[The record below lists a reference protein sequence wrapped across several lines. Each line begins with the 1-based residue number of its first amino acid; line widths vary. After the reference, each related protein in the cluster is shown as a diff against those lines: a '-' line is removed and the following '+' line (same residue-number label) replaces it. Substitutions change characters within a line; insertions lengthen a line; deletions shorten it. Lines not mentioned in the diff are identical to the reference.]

1 VSKATPS
8 KKAKA
13 TPKKAKAAGGE
24 NDDESPSKKS
34 VKSVKDG
41 KAKSKVKI
49 EEGDEGVVESVEG
62 PKGVALGGDPVW
74 ES

>member
-1 VSKATPS
+1 MSKATPS

-13 TPKKAKAAGGE
+13 TPKKAKAAGG
-24 NDDESPSKKS
+24 DEDEEASPSKKG
-34 VKSVKDG
+34 G
-41 KAKSKVKI
+41 KAKPKVKT

>member
-1 VSKATPS
+1 MSKATPS

>member
-13 TPKKAKAAGGE
+13 TPKKAKAAGGDE
-24 NDDESPSKKS
+24 GDESASQKG
-34 VKSVKDG
+34 VKGG
-41 KAKSKVKI
+41 KAKPKVKT
-49 EEGDEGVVESVEG
+49 EEGDDEVVDSVEG
-62 PKGVALGGDPVW
+62 PTGVALRDDPVW

>member
-1 VSKATPS
+1 MSKATPS

-13 TPKKAKAAGGE
+13 TPKKAKAAAGE
-24 NDDESPSKKS
+24 DDDESPSKKS
-34 VKSVKDG
+34 VKGG
-41 KAKSKVKI
+41 KAKSKVKT

>member
-1 VSKATPS
+1 VSKAAPS

-24 NDDESPSKKS
+24 EGDESASKKG
-34 VKSVKDG
+34 G
-41 KAKSKVKI
+41 KGSSAKPKVKT
-49 EEGDEGVVESVEG
+49 EEGDEEVVDSVEG
-62 PKGVALGGDPVW
+62 PMGVALGDDPVG